1 MSVTADAVTEDFV
14 AARPHLFA
22 VAYRMLGS
30 VTDAEDVLQE
40 AYLRWQSA
48 HRPDVASAAAYLT
61 TIVTRL
67 CVDQLRSARVRRE
80 TYVGPWLP
88 EPLLTSP
95 AAEEPVELAESVS
108 MAFLLLLEALSPL
121 ERAAFLLRE
130 VFGYSY
136 AEVADLLDREP
147 SAVRQLVSRA
157 RRHVADSRP
166 RFIPEREEHERLTR
180 SFVEACATGDLD
192 ALVAMLH
199 EDAVLWSDGGGKV
212 AAARKP
218 VVGGAK
224 VAMFL
229 VNVARAAASAS
240 GGRRTGERLARPGA
254 ARGRPAGVGSD
265 ARDRGR
271 PDHDRP
277 QRRQPRQDGAPGDL
291 RSCPPTGVRRAHRP
305 PISTGVH
312 FVTRHAAC
320 KWRVVSASARQ
331 SAKSPG
337 VRSAKD
343 CARPF
348 RPQLAVHNVGSP
360 PL

>member
-1 MSVTADAVTEDFV
+1 MSVTADAVTGDFV

-30 VTDAEDVLQE
+30 VADAEDVLQE

-48 HRPDVASAAAYLT
+48 DRGAVSSPAAFLT
-61 TIVTRL
+61 TVVTRL
-67 CVDQLRSARVRRE
+67 CVDHLRSARVRRE

-95 AAEEPVELAESVS
+95 GADEPVELAESVS
-108 MAFLLLLEALSPL
+108 MAFLLLLESLSPL

-136 AEVADLLDREP
+136 EEVAGALDREP

-157 RRHVADSRP
+157 RRHVAERRP
-166 RFIPEREEHERLTR
+166 RFPSDREEHDRLTR

-199 EDAVLWSDGGGKV
+199 DDAVLWSDGGGKV

-240 GGRRTGERLARPGA
+240 VDVVPVNGALGVVLRVAGQPVSVVTLEVADGRITTVRNTAN
-254 ARGRPAGVGSD
+254 
-265 ARDRGR
+265 
-271 PDHDRP
+271 PDKM
-277 QRRQPRQDGAPGDL
+277 
-291 RSCPPTGVRRAHRP
+291 AHL
-305 PISTGVH
+305 T
-312 FVTRHAAC
+312 T
-320 KWRVVSASARQ
+320 
-331 SAKSPG
+331 
-337 VRSAKD
+337 
-343 CARPF
+343 
-348 RPQLAVHNVGSP
+348 
-360 PL
+360 